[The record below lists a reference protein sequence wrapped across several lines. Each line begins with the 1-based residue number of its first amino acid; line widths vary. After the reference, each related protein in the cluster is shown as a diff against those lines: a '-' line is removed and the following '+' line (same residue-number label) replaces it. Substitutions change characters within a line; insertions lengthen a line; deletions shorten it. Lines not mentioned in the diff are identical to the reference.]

1 MEIFRSHRLVSFSE
15 SMTNAD
21 NQCLL
26 LDHHLDYCDCARRR
40 GELIE
45 CRARVKSLDTLYL
58 AKARY
63 EWEQKDGE

>member
-1 MEIFRSHRLVSFSE
+1 MEFFRSHLSVSYNK
-15 SMTNAD
+15 SMTDAD
-21 NQCLL
+21 DQCLL
-26 LDHHLDYCDCARRR
+26 LDHHLDYCNCARRR

-63 EWEQKDGE
+63 RWEQKDGE